1 MSSSGGNVTYDVAT
15 LTVEQFYDYQP
26 SLALACVAL
35 SLFTLAGV
43 AVTVLTE
50 RYRRRFVHLIR
61 WARLARLHAF
71 DAAACVIVEC
81 AVAWQHGRAL
91 GPAPAPQPLP
101 PPRHAL
107 HRLPACSI
115 TALCEALGYA
125 SLIVSIERS
134 GKGDIYPFYVMTQVL
149 VVLSP
154 NLIQAAEYWT
164 VRGVKW
170 VGWLAGVW

>member
-61 WARLARLHAF
+61 W
-71 DAAACVIVEC
+71 
-81 AVAWQHGRAL
+81 
-91 GPAPAPQPLP
+91 P
-101 PPRHAL
+101 
-107 HRLPACSI
+107 
-115 TALCEALGYA
+115 
-125 SLIVSIERS
+125 
-134 GKGDIYPFYVMTQVL
+134 
-149 VVLSP
+149 
-154 NLIQAAEYWT
+154 
-164 VRGVKW
+164 
-170 VGWLAGVW
+170 GWLACTLLMPLPA